1 MRAISGTMTNYCRR
15 SMPEDGEYRQM
26 CFSQY
31 VKITKGAK
39 TEVGCATNLE
49 KDQYSLGGKYF
60 TPGEPPE

>member
-1 MRAISGTMTNYCRR
+1 
-15 SMPEDGEYRQM
+15 MPEDGEYRRM